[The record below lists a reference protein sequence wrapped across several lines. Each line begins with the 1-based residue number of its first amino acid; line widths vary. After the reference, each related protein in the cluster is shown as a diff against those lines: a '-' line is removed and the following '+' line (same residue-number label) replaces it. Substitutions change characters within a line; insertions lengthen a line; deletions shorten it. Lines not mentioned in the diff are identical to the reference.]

1 LREPQ
6 RGAGFLAFDG
16 AAETVIDAL
25 TAALSDVDLRK
36 SQANTQTQRMVTY
49 DRSDAISGAL
59 SKAADLRVIW
69 GGDTAV
75 NALRQYPLPRTPVT

>member
-1 LREPQ
+1 
-6 RGAGFLAFDG
+6 
-16 AAETVIDAL
+16 
-25 TAALSDVDLRK
+25 
-36 SQANTQTQRMVTY
+36 MVTY

-59 SKAADLRVIW
+59 SKAAHLRVIW